1 MSRFTTY
8 AIREIT
14 SSFLFLSILLS
25 GIIWL
30 GQGLRH
36 IDLLTTN
43 NVSFET
49 YTTYVILL
57 LPKIILITFPI
68 CVFLSILFNLNRLR
82 NDSEL
87 IILGTSGKSE
97 QNILIKPIILISTII
112 YLLLMIFSLF
122 LTPDSLKEIRYKII
136 EIRSSGIQISLL
148 KEKKFISPTNDL
160 TIFIQEKDG
169 NDIFGL
175 LIHDQSNAN
184 SPQTY
189 IAEKG
194 RFISNDLTSFLR
206 LFNGTIQLYDNNKN
220 RITEI
225 AFDTYDLNLLPY
237 KTKENPYIYPDELS
251 TAELIKNLANK
262 SNNSFSK
269 NEKEQFA
276 ELHSRIINPI
286 YIFFYSLLPLL
297 MIKFSN
303 RPDDNWLFPIMCVS
317 ATAFT
322 VQILQITLSNLL
334 IENSNFILFN
344 YIVPFVLMLVSLI
357 ILFFEFTTKIL
368 KKQNV

>member
-68 CVFLSILFNLNRLR
+68 CIFLSILFNLNRLR

-112 YLLLMIFSLF
+112 YLILMIFSLF

-175 LIHDQSNAN
+175 LIHDQSNTN

-251 TAELIKNLANK
+251 TAELIENLANK
-262 SNNSFSK
+262 SDNYFSK

-276 ELHSRIINPI
+276 ELHSRFINPI
-286 YIFFYSLLPLL
+286 YLIFYALLPLL
-297 MIKFSN
+297 MINFPK
-303 RPDDNWLFPIMCVS
+303 RPDDSWRYPIVVVS
-317 ATAFT
+317 AIAFT
-322 VQILQITLSNLL
+322 TQIIQITLSNLL
-334 IENSNFILFN
+334 IDNSQ
-344 YIVPFVLMLVSLI
+344 LI
-357 ILFFEFTTKIL
+357 ILNYAFPLVLIFATIL
-368 KKQNV
+368 YLYKDFSYLFRNRNV